1 MRALKDY
8 EEKEAGTKAISALLC
23 AKEDQVAQAVEH
35 LKEEQAALKQRQV
48 ALQRKLLRYLAQEIL
63 PEEPVTAVFPED
75 LEGDAPRELMNL
87 VVERGANVCAVFVKT
102 REGFRYVIG
111 SREEDVRPLCRQLNE
126 KFAGRGGGKPEM
138 VQGSLTA
145 GDKEEIC
152 AFCRDYTGA

>member
-1 MRALKDY
+1 M
-8 EEKEAGTKAISALLC
+8 
-23 AKEDQVAQAVEH
+23 
-35 LKEEQAALKQRQV
+35 
-48 ALQRKLLRYLAQEIL
+48 
-63 PEEPVTAVFPED
+63 
-75 LEGDAPRELMNL
+75 
-87 VVERGANVCAVFVKT
+87 
-102 REGFRYVIG
+102 IG

>member
-1 MRALKDY
+1 M
-8 EEKEAGTKAISALLC
+8 
-23 AKEDQVAQAVEH
+23 
-35 LKEEQAALKQRQV
+35 
-48 ALQRKLLRYLAQEIL
+48 
-63 PEEPVTAVFPED
+63 TAVFPED

-87 VVERGANVCAVFVKT
+87 VVERGAKVCAVFVKT

-138 VQGSLTA
+138 VQGFLTA
-145 GDKEEIC
+145 GGKEEIC